1 MLEIK
6 NLTVKYEKAVLENV
20 NLKLDRKIYG
30 LMGMTG
36 SGKTTFIKAVLGLI
50 KYEGEILLNG
60 KLLDARKGFQV
71 VFQNPFNSFD
81 PKRSIR
87 FSISEIIRLNNT
99 NYKLDELAEKVGIN
113 PEFMDK
119 YPSELSGGELQRL
132 SIARA
137 LAGNPEV
144 FILDE
149 PTSALDV
156 TTQATIVKEMM
167 EVRKNMNIAII
178 IVTHNMG
185 VAAYM
190 ADNIMVMKNGEV
202 VEYGKAEEV
211 IYHPKTDYV
220 KMLLAAVPSL
230 GGKTTA

>member
-6 NLTVKYEKAVLENV
+6 NLTVKYEKTILENV
-20 NLKLDRKIYG
+20 NLKLDKKIYG

-60 KLLDARKGFQV
+60 KLLDVRRRFQV

-81 PKRSIR
+81 PKRSIG

-99 NYKLDELAEKVGIN
+99 NYKLDELTEKVGIN

-156 TTQATIVKEMM
+156 ENQKKILDILKEIKDVTIIFISHDMNVLKYLSDEIL
-167 EVRKNMNIAII
+167 VLNPKKKNIE
-178 IVTHNMG
+178 
-185 VAAYM
+185 Y
-190 ADNIMVMKNGEV
+190 KK
-202 VEYGKAEEV
+202 VE
-211 IYHPKTDYV
+211 
-220 KMLLAAVPSL
+220 
-230 GGKTTA
+230 

>member
-60 KLLDARKGFQV
+60 KLLDVRKGFQV

-99 NYKLDELAEKVGIN
+99 NYKLDELAEKVGVN

-156 TTQATIVKEMM
+156 ENQKKILDILKKIKDVTIIFISHDMNVLKYFSDEILVLNP
-167 EVRKNMNIAII
+167 EKKNIE
-178 IVTHNMG
+178 
-185 VAAYM
+185 Y
-190 ADNIMVMKNGEV
+190 KK
-202 VEYGKAEEV
+202 VE
-211 IYHPKTDYV
+211 
-220 KMLLAAVPSL
+220 
-230 GGKTTA
+230 

>member
-6 NLTVKYEKAVLENV
+6 NLTVKYEKAVLKNV

-60 KLLDARKGFQV
+60 KLLDVRKGFQV

-99 NYKLDELAEKVGIN
+99 NYKLDELAEKVGVN

-156 TTQATIVKEMM
+156 ENQKKILDILKEIKDITIIFISHD
-167 EVRKNMNIAII
+167 MNVLKYLSDEIL
-178 IVTHNMG
+178 VLN
-185 VAAYM
+185 
-190 ADNIMVMKNGEV
+190 
-202 VEYGKAEEV
+202 
-211 IYHPKTDYV
+211 PKKKSIRYE
-220 KMLLAAVPSL
+220 KI
-230 GGKTTA
+230 

>member
-6 NLTVKYEKAVLENV
+6 NLTVKYEKTVLENV

-60 KLLDARKGFQV
+60 KLLDVRKGFQV

-99 NYKLDELAEKVGIN
+99 NYKLDELAEKVGVN

-149 PTSALDV
+149 PPSALDV
-156 TTQATIVKEMM
+156 ENQKKILDILKEIKDITIIFISHDMNVLKYLSDEILVLNP
-167 EVRKNMNIAII
+167 EKKNIE
-178 IVTHNMG
+178 
-185 VAAYM
+185 Y
-190 ADNIMVMKNGEV
+190 KK
-202 VEYGKAEEV
+202 VE
-211 IYHPKTDYV
+211 
-220 KMLLAAVPSL
+220 
-230 GGKTTA
+230 

>member
-6 NLTVKYEKAVLENV
+6 NLTVKYEKTILENV
-20 NLKLDRKIYG
+20 NLKLDKKIYG

-60 KLLDARKGFQV
+60 KLLDVRRRFQV

-81 PKRSIR
+81 PKRSIG

-119 YPSELSGGELQRL
+119 YSSELSGGELQRL
-132 SIARA
+132 SIARS

-156 TTQATIVKEMM
+156 ENQKKILDILKEIKDVTIIFISHDMNVLKYLSDEIL
-167 EVRKNMNIAII
+167 VLNPKKKNIE
-178 IVTHNMG
+178 
-185 VAAYM
+185 Y
-190 ADNIMVMKNGEV
+190 KK
-202 VEYGKAEEV
+202 VE
-211 IYHPKTDYV
+211 
-220 KMLLAAVPSL
+220 
-230 GGKTTA
+230 

>member
-6 NLTVKYEKAVLENV
+6 NLTVKYEKTILENV
-20 NLKLDRKIYG
+20 NLKLDKKIYG

-50 KYEGEILLNG
+50 KYEGKILLNG
-60 KLLDARKGFQV
+60 KLLDVRRRFQV

-81 PKRSIR
+81 PKRSIG

-156 TTQATIVKEMM
+156 ENQKKILDILKEIKDVTIIFISHDMNVLKYLSDEIL
-167 EVRKNMNIAII
+167 VLNPKKKNIE
-178 IVTHNMG
+178 
-185 VAAYM
+185 Y
-190 ADNIMVMKNGEV
+190 KK
-202 VEYGKAEEV
+202 VE
-211 IYHPKTDYV
+211 
-220 KMLLAAVPSL
+220 
-230 GGKTTA
+230 

>member
-6 NLTVKYEKAVLENV
+6 NLTVKYEKTILENV
-20 NLKLDRKIYG
+20 NLKLDKKIYG

-50 KYEGEILLNG
+50 KYGGEILLNG
-60 KLLDARKGFQV
+60 KLLDVRRRFQV

-81 PKRSIR
+81 PKRSIG

-156 TTQATIVKEMM
+156 ENQKKILDILKEIKDVTIIFISHD
-167 EVRKNMNIAII
+167 MNVLKYLSDEIL
-178 IVTHNMG
+178 VLNPEKR
-185 VAAYM
+185 
-190 ADNIMVMKNGEV
+190 NIEYKK
-202 VEYGKAEEV
+202 VE
-211 IYHPKTDYV
+211 
-220 KMLLAAVPSL
+220 
-230 GGKTTA
+230 

>member
-1 MLEIK
+1 M
-6 NLTVKYEKAVLENV
+6 TVKYEKTILENV
-20 NLKLDRKIYG
+20 NLKLDKKIYG

-60 KLLDARKGFQV
+60 KLLDVRRRFQV

-81 PKRSIR
+81 PKRSIG

-99 NYKLDELAEKVGIN
+99 NYKLDELAKKVGIN

-156 TTQATIVKEMM
+156 ENQKKILDILKEIKDVTIIFISHDMNVLKYLSDEIL
-167 EVRKNMNIAII
+167 VLNPKKKNIE
-178 IVTHNMG
+178 
-185 VAAYM
+185 Y
-190 ADNIMVMKNGEV
+190 KK
-202 VEYGKAEEV
+202 VE
-211 IYHPKTDYV
+211 
-220 KMLLAAVPSL
+220 
-230 GGKTTA
+230 

>member
-6 NLTVKYEKAVLENV
+6 NLTVKYEKTILENV
-20 NLKLDRKIYG
+20 NLKLDKKIYG

-36 SGKTTFIKAVLGLI
+36 SGKTTFIKAALGLI

-60 KLLDARKGFQV
+60 KLLDVRRRFQV

-81 PKRSIR
+81 PKRSIG

-119 YPSELSGGELQRL
+119 YSSELSGGELQRL
-132 SIARA
+132 SIARS

-156 TTQATIVKEMM
+156 ENQKKILDILKEIKDVTIIFISHDMNVLKYLSDEIL
-167 EVRKNMNIAII
+167 VLNPKKKNIE
-178 IVTHNMG
+178 
-185 VAAYM
+185 Y
-190 ADNIMVMKNGEV
+190 KK
-202 VEYGKAEEV
+202 VE
-211 IYHPKTDYV
+211 
-220 KMLLAAVPSL
+220 
-230 GGKTTA
+230 

>member
-6 NLTVKYEKAVLENV
+6 NLTVKYEKTILENV
-20 NLKLDRKIYG
+20 NLKLDKKIYG

-60 KLLDARKGFQV
+60 KLLDVRRRFQV

-81 PKRSIR
+81 PKRSIG

-99 NYKLDELAEKVGIN
+99 NYKLDELAKKVGIN
-113 PEFMDK
+113 PEVMDK

-156 TTQATIVKEMM
+156 ENQKKILDILKEIKDVTIIFISHDMNVLKYLSDEIL
-167 EVRKNMNIAII
+167 VLNPKKKNIE
-178 IVTHNMG
+178 
-185 VAAYM
+185 Y
-190 ADNIMVMKNGEV
+190 KK
-202 VEYGKAEEV
+202 VE
-211 IYHPKTDYV
+211 
-220 KMLLAAVPSL
+220 
-230 GGKTTA
+230 

>member
-6 NLTVKYEKAVLENV
+6 NLTVKYEKTILENV
-20 NLKLDRKIYG
+20 NLKLDKKIYG

-60 KLLDARKGFQV
+60 KLLDVRRRFQV

-81 PKRSIR
+81 PKRSIG

-119 YPSELSGGELQRL
+119 YSSELSGGELQRL
-132 SIARA
+132 SIARS

-156 TTQATIVKEMM
+156 ENQKKILDILKEIKDVTIIFISHDMNVLKYLSDEILVLNP
-167 EVRKNMNIAII
+167 EKKNIE
-178 IVTHNMG
+178 
-185 VAAYM
+185 Y
-190 ADNIMVMKNGEV
+190 KK
-202 VEYGKAEEV
+202 VE
-211 IYHPKTDYV
+211 
-220 KMLLAAVPSL
+220 
-230 GGKTTA
+230 

>member
-6 NLTVKYEKAVLENV
+6 NLTVKYEKTILENV
-20 NLKLDRKIYG
+20 NLKLDKKIYG

-60 KLLDARKGFQV
+60 KLLDVRRRFQV

-156 TTQATIVKEMM
+156 ENQKKILDILKEIKDVTIIFISHDMNVLKYLSDEIL
-167 EVRKNMNIAII
+167 VLNPKKKNIE
-178 IVTHNMG
+178 
-185 VAAYM
+185 Y
-190 ADNIMVMKNGEV
+190 KK
-202 VEYGKAEEV
+202 VE
-211 IYHPKTDYV
+211 
-220 KMLLAAVPSL
+220 
-230 GGKTTA
+230 

>member
-6 NLTVKYEKAVLENV
+6 NFTVKYEKTILENV
-20 NLKLDRKIYG
+20 NLKLDKKIYG

-60 KLLDARKGFQV
+60 KLLDVRRRFQV

-81 PKRSIR
+81 PKRSIG

-119 YPSELSGGELQRL
+119 YPSKLSGGELQRL

-156 TTQATIVKEMM
+156 ENQKKILDILKEIKDVTIIFISHDMNVLKYLSDEILVLNP
-167 EVRKNMNIAII
+167 EKKNIE
-178 IVTHNMG
+178 
-185 VAAYM
+185 Y
-190 ADNIMVMKNGEV
+190 KK
-202 VEYGKAEEV
+202 VE
-211 IYHPKTDYV
+211 
-220 KMLLAAVPSL
+220 
-230 GGKTTA
+230 

>member
-6 NLTVKYEKAVLENV
+6 NLTVKYEKAVLKNV

-60 KLLDARKGFQV
+60 KLLDVRKGFQV

-156 TTQATIVKEMM
+156 ENQKKILDILKEIKDVTIIFISHDMNVLKYLSDEIL
-167 EVRKNMNIAII
+167 VLNPKKKNIE
-178 IVTHNMG
+178 
-185 VAAYM
+185 Y
-190 ADNIMVMKNGEV
+190 KK
-202 VEYGKAEEV
+202 VE
-211 IYHPKTDYV
+211 
-220 KMLLAAVPSL
+220 
-230 GGKTTA
+230 

>member
-20 NLKLDRKIYG
+20 NLKLDSKIYG

-60 KLLDARKGFQV
+60 KLLDVRRGFQV

-81 PKRSIR
+81 PKRSIG

-99 NYKLDELAEKVGIN
+99 NYKLDELAEKVGVN

-156 TTQATIVKEMM
+156 ENQKKILDILKEIKDVTIIFISHDMNVLKYLSDEILVLNP
-167 EVRKNMNIAII
+167 EKKNIE
-178 IVTHNMG
+178 
-185 VAAYM
+185 Y
-190 ADNIMVMKNGEV
+190 KK
-202 VEYGKAEEV
+202 VE
-211 IYHPKTDYV
+211 
-220 KMLLAAVPSL
+220 
-230 GGKTTA
+230 

>member
-6 NLTVKYEKAVLENV
+6 NLTVKYEKTILENV
-20 NLKLDRKIYG
+20 NLKLDKKIYG
-30 LMGMTG
+30 LMGKTG

-50 KYEGEILLNG
+50 KYEEEILLNG
-60 KLLDARKGFQV
+60 KLLDVRRRFQV

-81 PKRSIR
+81 PKRSIG

-156 TTQATIVKEMM
+156 ENQKKILDILKEIKDVTIIFISHDMNVLKYLSDEIL
-167 EVRKNMNIAII
+167 VLNPKKKNIE
-178 IVTHNMG
+178 
-185 VAAYM
+185 Y
-190 ADNIMVMKNGEV
+190 KK
-202 VEYGKAEEV
+202 VE
-211 IYHPKTDYV
+211 
-220 KMLLAAVPSL
+220 
-230 GGKTTA
+230 

>member
-60 KLLDARKGFQV
+60 KLLDVRKGFQV

-156 TTQATIVKEMM
+156 ENQKKILDILKEIKDITIIFISHDMNVLKYLSDEILVLNP
-167 EVRKNMNIAII
+167 EKKNIE
-178 IVTHNMG
+178 
-185 VAAYM
+185 Y
-190 ADNIMVMKNGEV
+190 KK
-202 VEYGKAEEV
+202 VE
-211 IYHPKTDYV
+211 
-220 KMLLAAVPSL
+220 
-230 GGKTTA
+230 

>member
-6 NLTVKYEKAVLENV
+6 NLTVKYEKTILENV
-20 NLKLDRKIYG
+20 NLKLDKKIYG

-60 KLLDARKGFQV
+60 KLLDVRRRFQV

-81 PKRSIR
+81 PKRSIG

-99 NYKLDELAEKVGIN
+99 NYKFDELAEKVGIN

-156 TTQATIVKEMM
+156 ENQKKILDILKEIKDVTIIFISHDMNVLKYLSDEIL
-167 EVRKNMNIAII
+167 VLNPKKKNIE
-178 IVTHNMG
+178 
-185 VAAYM
+185 Y
-190 ADNIMVMKNGEV
+190 KK
-202 VEYGKAEEV
+202 VE
-211 IYHPKTDYV
+211 
-220 KMLLAAVPSL
+220 
-230 GGKTTA
+230 

>member
-6 NLTVKYEKAVLENV
+6 NLTVKYEKTILENV

-60 KLLDARKGFQV
+60 KLLDVRKGFQV

-156 TTQATIVKEMM
+156 ENQKKILDILKEIKDITIIFISHDMNVLKYLSDEILVLNP
-167 EVRKNMNIAII
+167 EKKNIE
-178 IVTHNMG
+178 
-185 VAAYM
+185 Y
-190 ADNIMVMKNGEV
+190 KK
-202 VEYGKAEEV
+202 VE
-211 IYHPKTDYV
+211 
-220 KMLLAAVPSL
+220 
-230 GGKTTA
+230 

>member
-60 KLLDARKGFQV
+60 KLLDVRRRFQV

-81 PKRSIR
+81 PKRSIG

-156 TTQATIVKEMM
+156 ENQKKILDILKEIKDVTIIFISHDMNVLKYLSDEILVLNP
-167 EVRKNMNIAII
+167 EKKNIE
-178 IVTHNMG
+178 
-185 VAAYM
+185 Y
-190 ADNIMVMKNGEV
+190 KK
-202 VEYGKAEEV
+202 VE
-211 IYHPKTDYV
+211 
-220 KMLLAAVPSL
+220 
-230 GGKTTA
+230 

>member
-36 SGKTTFIKAVLGLI
+36 SGKTTFIKAVLELI

-60 KLLDARKGFQV
+60 KLLDVRKGFQV

-99 NYKLDELAEKVGIN
+99 NYKLDELAEKVGVN

-156 TTQATIVKEMM
+156 ENQKKILDILKEIKDVTIIFISHDMNVLKYLSDEILVLNP
-167 EVRKNMNIAII
+167 EKKNIE
-178 IVTHNMG
+178 
-185 VAAYM
+185 Y
-190 ADNIMVMKNGEV
+190 KK
-202 VEYGKAEEV
+202 VE
-211 IYHPKTDYV
+211 
-220 KMLLAAVPSL
+220 
-230 GGKTTA
+230 

>member
-6 NLTVKYEKAVLENV
+6 NLTVKYEKTVLENV
-20 NLKLDRKIYG
+20 NLKLDKKIYG

-60 KLLDARKGFQV
+60 NLLDARKGFQV

-81 PKRSIR
+81 PKRSIG
-87 FSISEIIRLNNT
+87 FSISEIIRLNGT
-99 NYKLDELAEKVGIN
+99 NYKLDEMAEKVGIK
-113 PEFMDK
+113 PEFLNK

-137 LAGNPEV
+137 LAGNLEV

-156 TTQATIVKEMM
+156 ENQKKILDILKEIKDVTIIFISHDMNVLKYLSDEILVLNP
-167 EVRKNMNIAII
+167 EKKNI
-178 IVTHNMG
+178 
-185 VAAYM
+185 
-190 ADNIMVMKNGEV
+190 
-202 VEYGKAEEV
+202 EYEK
-211 IYHPKTDYV
+211 I
-220 KMLLAAVPSL
+220 
-230 GGKTTA
+230 

>member
-6 NLTVKYEKAVLENV
+6 NLTVKYEKTVLENI
-20 NLKLDRKIYG
+20 NLKLDKKIYG
-30 LMGMTG
+30 LMGTTG
-36 SGKTTFIKAVLGLI
+36 SGKTTFVKAILGLI
-50 KYEGEILLNG
+50 KYEGEILLDG
-60 KLLDARKGFQV
+60 KQLDTRKGFQV

-81 PKRSIR
+81 PKRSIG

-99 NYKLDELAEKVGIN
+99 NYNLDELAEKVGIN

-156 TTQATIVKEMM
+156 ENQKKILDILKEIKDVTIIFISHDMNVLKYLSDEIL
-167 EVRKNMNIAII
+167 VLNPKKKNIE
-178 IVTHNMG
+178 
-185 VAAYM
+185 Y
-190 ADNIMVMKNGEV
+190 KK
-202 VEYGKAEEV
+202 VE
-211 IYHPKTDYV
+211 
-220 KMLLAAVPSL
+220 
-230 GGKTTA
+230 

>member
-6 NLTVKYEKAVLENV
+6 NLTVKYEKAILKNV
-20 NLKLDRKIYG
+20 NLKLDKKIYG

-60 KLLDARKGFQV
+60 KLLDVRRRFQV

-81 PKRSIR
+81 PKRSIG

-113 PEFMDK
+113 TEFMDK

-156 TTQATIVKEMM
+156 ENQKKILDILKEIKDVTIIFISHDMNVLKK
-167 EVRKNMNIAII
+167 KNIE
-178 IVTHNMG
+178 
-185 VAAYM
+185 Y
-190 ADNIMVMKNGEV
+190 KK
-202 VEYGKAEEV
+202 VE
-211 IYHPKTDYV
+211 
-220 KMLLAAVPSL
+220 
-230 GGKTTA
+230 